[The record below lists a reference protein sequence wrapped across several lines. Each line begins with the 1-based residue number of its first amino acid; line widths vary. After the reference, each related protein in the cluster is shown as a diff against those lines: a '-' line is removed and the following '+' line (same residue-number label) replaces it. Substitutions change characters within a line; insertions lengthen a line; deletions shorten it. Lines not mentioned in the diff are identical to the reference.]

1 MTHLSK
7 VKYSLLSGIIILAA
21 APQFAAAQSSVTA
34 SDFYRCE
41 ALADKDAQL
50 SCFLAETA
58 KLRAAEPNAAAPITV
73 DKTSVSQIPQAGIQ
87 EAEIKAPEAAT
98 PEVKQAEIR
107 QAEIKQA
114 KAKVPQ
120 TSNTRKLP
128 IASTS
133 TFGRYKF
140 VRFTLE
146 NGEVWKQTER
156 DRVRLGHEEPDI
168 LTIKR
173 GAVGGAFARVNDKG
187 TWIRVKQV
195 E

>member
-21 APQFAAAQSSVTA
+21 APQIAAAQSSVTA

-58 KLRAAEPNAAAPITV
+58 KLRAAEPTAAAPLAV
-73 DKTSVSQIPQAGIQ
+73 EKTSVSQIPQAGIQ
-87 EAEIKAPEAAT
+87 QAEIKAPEAAT
-98 PEVKQAEIR
+98 PEVK